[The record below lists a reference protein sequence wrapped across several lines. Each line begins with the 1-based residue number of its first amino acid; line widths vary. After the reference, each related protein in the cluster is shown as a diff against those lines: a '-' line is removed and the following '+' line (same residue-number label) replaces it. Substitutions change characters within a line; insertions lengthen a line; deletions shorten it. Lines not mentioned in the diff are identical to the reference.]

1 MYPCHSATHICTYIV
16 NDMYTQFWLAQGL
29 TSERDNEDKDIMT
42 IQGNIS
48 PFQLLLSK
56 RIKWL
61 SAVWTSDI
69 LILHKNTY
77 SLQYKAKSNLYNNW
91 NEIIK
96 LQYQQQKQ
104 YHSRIKIM
112 KRHKNQFCWMHVI
125 LQNGFHLQ
133 RQSWIS
139 TQIGQW
145 NCT

>member
-1 MYPCHSATHICTYIV
+1 
-16 NDMYTQFWLAQGL
+16 
-29 TSERDNEDKDIMT
+29 MT